1 MCHCKTYE
9 VRNNIHVHCSAL
21 TLTLECQNCIKIQCT
36 YQNYVKHDYKGS
48 SWSAKKQENFRIL
61 HGI

>member
-1 MCHCKTYE
+1 M
-9 VRNNIHVHCSAL
+9 HVHCSAL

-36 YQNYVKHDYKGS
+36 YQNNYYVKHDYKGF